1 MVTKSYNILS
11 QTEASSIL
19 NDEMAIIERTRK
31 NPRDFE
37 PLYNQY
43 FKPIYTFIYA
53 RVQDYDIAGDLCSM
67 VFLKALKKID
77 SYSYQGVPFSA
88 WLYKIAFNE
97 CNQYFRKT
105 RKSPLVFISYEQAQH
120 LSEELIYEELEE
132 DNLKEFAQRLPQI
145 LHQLKTQ
152 ERELIEL
159 RFFAGKPFQEI
170 AYLLG
175 ISVNLAK
182 VKTHRTLKKMKKLFS
197 ESEK

>member
-1 MVTKSYNILS
+1 MTKSYNILS

-31 NPRDFE
+31 KILVILNPCTINTLSQFTPSSTPGYRIMIL
-37 PLYNQY
+37 PV
-43 FKPIYTFIYA
+43 TCA
-53 RVQDYDIAGDLCSM
+53 RWF
-67 VFLKALKKID
+67 FLKALKKID

-132 DNLKEFAQRLPQI
+132 DNLKGI
-145 LHQLKTQ
+145 CSKTSSN
-152 ERELIEL
+152 
-159 RFFAGKPFQEI
+159 FFI
-170 AYLLG
+170 
-175 ISVNLAK
+175 N
-182 VKTHRTLKKMKKLFS
+182 
-197 ESEK
+197 